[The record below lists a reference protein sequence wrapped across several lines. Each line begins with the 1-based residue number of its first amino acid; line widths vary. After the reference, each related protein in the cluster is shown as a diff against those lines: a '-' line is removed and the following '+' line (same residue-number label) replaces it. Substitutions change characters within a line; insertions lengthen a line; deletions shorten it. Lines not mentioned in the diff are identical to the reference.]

1 MLKWRIPVSILSLL
15 FVAARLVP
23 SADAQSERIL
33 DYHSEITLR
42 KDATLQVV
50 ETIRVASRGEQIRHG
65 IYRDFPTR
73 YKDRLGN
80 RFVVGFQ
87 LLGVTRDGAPEESR
101 VQDQLNGKRI
111 YLGDR
116 NYLLPTGEHVYT
128 ISYVTTRQMGFFKD
142 HDELFWNVTGN
153 GWAFPINHASAAV
166 HLPAQVPSDEV
177 QLMNGYTGPQGSL
190 ERSLETRRLDAG
202 SLEFTATRPLGP
214 REGLSIFLS
223 FPKGLFVEPSASQ
236 KVVFFLQDNRDAAV
250 GAGGLLILVLYYYLV
265 SSAVG
270 RDPERGVVMPLYEP
284 PADFSPA
291 AIRYLVRMGFDNK
304 AFTAAILDMAVRGYL
319 TIKEQAGSYTL
330 YRTKADDRVLT
341 PEEKSIAA
349 ALFDGRLEIWLR
361 NENHTTISGA
371 IKSLKTWLKTSE
383 EKIYFLTNSRYSI
396 PAILF
401 SIVLLLG
408 IIAMRGY
415 ERIFIAAFLCVWL
428 SIWSL
433 GVAGLVMADI
443 AAWKSAFEGN
453 GVKFA
458 GLGKAVLFTA
468 FSLPFLAGEVF
479 GISMLAMTTSVTIVI
494 ILLAT
499 VAMHILFHFL
509 LKAPTSAGR
518 RVLDK
523 IEGFRLFLG
532 AVDGDRL
539 NRVMPPDKTPEVFEK
554 FLPYALALD
563 VEQQWAKKFA
573 GAIDASSQTPG
584 SGSNGYSPSWYS
596 GSGLAGLGAA
606 GLASSLGGSFSS
618 AISSSASTPGSSGGG
633 GGGSGGGGGGG
644 GGGGW

>member
-1 MLKWRIPVSILSLL
+1 MRRWQFPVSILLL
-15 FVAARLVP
+15 CLLAAGFVS
-23 SADAQSERIL
+23 SANAQSERIL
-33 DYHSEITLR
+33 DYHSEVTLR
-42 KDATLQVV
+42 QDATLLVT
-50 ETIRVASRGEQIRHG
+50 ETIRVESRGEQIRHG

-87 LLGVTRDGAPEESR
+87 LLGATRDGAPEESR
-101 VQDQLNGKRI
+101 VQDLLNGKRI

-116 NYLLPTGEHVYT
+116 NYLLPIGKHVYT
-128 ISYVTTRQMGFFKD
+128 ISYATTRQLGFFKD

-153 GWAFPINHASAAV
+153 GWAFPINHASATV
-166 HLPAQVPSDEV
+166 RLPAQLASDEV
-177 QLMNGYTGPQGSL
+177 QLSGYTGPQGSL
-190 ERSLETRRLDAG
+190 ERSLDARRLGDG

-214 REGLSIFLS
+214 REGLSIFVS
-223 FPKGLFVEPSASQ
+223 FPKGLFAEPSASQ
-236 KVVFFLQDNRDAAV
+236 KAIFFLQDNRDAAA
-250 GAGGLLILVLYYYLV
+250 GAGGLLLLLLYYYLV
-265 SSAVG
+265 WSSVG

-291 AIRYLVRMGFDNK
+291 AIRYLTRMGFDNK

-330 YRTKADDRVLT
+330 YRTKADERVLT

-349 ALFDGRLEIWLR
+349 ALFDGKFEIWLH
-361 NENHTTISGA
+361 NENHTAISGA

-408 IIAMRGY
+408 VIAMRGY

-433 GVAGLVMADI
+433 GVAGLMMADV

-468 FSLPFLAGEVF
+468 FSVPFLAGEVF
-479 GISMLAMTTSVTIVI
+479 GISMLAVTTSVTIVV

-523 IEGFRLFLG
+523 IEGFKLFLG

-539 NRVMPPDKTPEVFEK
+539 NRAMPPDKTPGVFEK

-563 VEQQWAKKFA
+563 VEQQWAQKFS

-596 GSGLAGLGAA
+596 GAGLAGLGAA

-618 AISSSASTPGSSGGG
+618 AISSSASAPGSSG

>member
-1 MLKWRIPVSILSLL
+1 MLKRRFPAAIFPLL
-15 FVAARLVP
+15 FVAGGLVS
-23 SADAQSERIL
+23 SANAQSERIL
-33 DYHSEITLR
+33 DYHSEVTLR
-42 KDATLQVV
+42 QDATLLVT
-50 ETIRVASRGEQIRHG
+50 ETIRVESQGEQIRHG

-87 LLGVTRDGAPEESR
+87 LLGATRDGAPEESR

-116 NYLLPTGEHVYT
+116 NYLLPIGEHVYT
-128 ISYVTTRQMGFFKD
+128 ISYATTRQLGFFKD

-153 GWAFPINHASAAV
+153 GWAFPINHASATV
-166 HLPAQVPSDEV
+166 RLPAQLASDEV
-177 QLMNGYTGPQGSL
+177 QLSGYTGPQGSL
-190 ERSLETRRLDAG
+190 ERSLDARRLGDG

-214 REGLSIFLS
+214 REGLSIFVS
-223 FPKGLFVEPSASQ
+223 FPKGLFAEPSASQ
-236 KVVFFLQDNRDAAV
+236 KAIFFLQDNRDTAA
-250 GAGGLLILVLYYYLV
+250 GAGGLLLLLLYYYLV
-265 SSAVG
+265 WSSVG

-291 AIRYLVRMGFDNK
+291 AIRYLTRMGFDNK

-330 YRTKADDRVLT
+330 YRTKADERVLT

-349 ALFDGRLEIWLR
+349 ALFDGKFEIWLH
-361 NENHTTISGA
+361 NENHTAISGA

-408 IIAMRGY
+408 VIAMRGY

-433 GVAGLVMADI
+433 GVAGLMMADV

-458 GLGKAVLFTA
+458 GLGKAVFLMA

-479 GISMLAMTTSVTIVI
+479 GISMLAVTTSVTIVI

-523 IEGFRLFLG
+523 IEGFKLFLG

-539 NRVMPPDKTPEVFEK
+539 NRAMPPDKTPEVFEK

-563 VEQQWAKKFA
+563 VEQQWAQKFS
-573 GAIDASSQTPG
+573 GAIDASSHTPG

-596 GSGLAGLGAA
+596 GAGLAGLGAA

-618 AISSSASTPGSSGGG
+618 AISSSASAPGSSGGG